1 MRCTKHISLLGMVK
15 ENHELLQSKLSEVIL
30 VVNTTRTIFTVV
42 SLW

>member
-15 ENHELLQSKLSEVIL
+15 ENHELLQSKLSEVLLIA
-30 VVNTTRTIFTVV
+30 NTIRTIFIVV